1 MDDGVLRTC
10 VGFLLLARGLRPAMV
25 GLAGTEVDAV
35 FFITVLLVTF
45 ELVAAPVALYEK
57 FDFFGSTIVLF
68 VEGGFFTLFIG
79 SAVSSA
85 LTSWATSSINL
96 AASSWLIVDADNS
109 NATKTK
115 NLFI

>member
-1 MDDGVLRTC
+1 M
-10 VGFLLLARGLRPAMV
+10 
-25 GLAGTEVDAV
+25 
-35 FFITVLLVTF
+35 
-45 ELVAAPVALYEK
+45 
-57 FDFFGSTIVLF
+57 LF

>member
-1 MDDGVLRTC
+1 MDDGVLCTC

-35 FFITVLLVTF
+35 FFVTILLGTF
-45 ELVAAPVALYEK
+45 ELVAVPVALYEE
-57 FDFFGSTIVLF
+57 FDFFGSNIVLF